1 MKLFWKGNL
10 HIICVLYMMF
20 CEQTD
25 PQMFCE
31 QTDPQ
36 QQEVERELPEAQV
49 SEECAG

>member
-25 PQMFCE
+25 PQ
-31 QTDPQ
+31 
-36 QQEVERELPEAQV
+36 QQEVEREFPEAQV